1 MAQTTQ
7 SQSAAIMQREI
18 YSVTRSEATWLVET
32 YMNAK
37 KKGADGG
44 MEPYRV
50 FRDELETA
58 KPAYLGKFNN
68 SSNAAVQGTFYKIA
82 TNLYKMLNELNNRV
96 SETDHHE
103 KTMDAAK
110 LLPCKH
116 SLAYLTGTF
125 LNWSVYNW
133 YKNKKGELIE
143 EDLGDNGYE
152 TNTCVVCDFKGH
164 AVFYFST
171 AYGLEKPVC
180 GHCLPYDA
188 DDFKEEEAEYVVS
201 EEASEAD
208 ASDPDDASEDEESED
223 EEASDADDASDD
235 EESDDEEYE
244 PSSDREAE
252 QDEDDAYTDSS
263 ASESETDTDD
273 DYLPTL
279 SDANVTVR
287 VHQRFETP
295 SPSVSDSA
303 SASSSDSSS
312 TSDSSSDSSS
322 ASDSSSD
329 SESDDDS
336 EKSFGCS
343 GCNYEFKQGWKT
355 GYKAAMKEMCNYAD
369 DQKNDVPDVP
379 SCAACGDSH
388 ECLKKCGGCKM
399 VRYCMEDCQAKDWP
413 EHKRVCRR

>member
-1 MAQTTQ
+1 MAQTTQTQ

-68 SSNAAVQGTFYKIA
+68 SSNAAVQGTFYQIA
-82 TNLYKMLNELNNRV
+82 TNLYKMLNELNRRV
-96 SETDHHE
+96 SDTNHHK

-125 LNWSVYNW
+125 LNWAVYNW
-133 YKNKKGELIE
+133 HMKTSYPIA

-152 TNTCVVCDFKGH
+152 KNTCVVCDFTGY
-164 AVFYFST
+164 ALFYYST
-171 AYGLEKPVC
+171 TYGLEKPVC
-180 GHCLPYDA
+180 GHCVPFDA
-188 DDFKEEEAEYVVS
+188 DDFKEEGEYVLS
-201 EEASEAD
+201 DEEASEEE
-208 ASDPDDASEDEESED
+208 ASDEEADASEDE
-223 EEASDADDASDD
+223 ADASACETDDD
-235 EESDDEEYE
+235 EEEYK
-244 PSSDREAE
+244 PSLESEAE
-252 QDEDDAYTDSS
+252 QDEDELDDEYTDDD
-263 ASESETDTDD
+263 ASETDTDD
-273 DYLPTL
+273 VYLPTL

-295 SPSVSDSA
+295 SPSASDSA
-303 SASSSDSSS
+303 SASDS
-312 TSDSSSDSSS
+312 SSSDSSS
-322 ASDSSSD
+322 SDSSSD

-343 GCNYEFKQGWKT
+343 GCKYEFKQGWKT

-388 ECLKKCGGCKM
+388 ECLKKCGRCKM
-399 VRYCMEDCQAKDWP
+399 VRYCTEDCQTKDWP